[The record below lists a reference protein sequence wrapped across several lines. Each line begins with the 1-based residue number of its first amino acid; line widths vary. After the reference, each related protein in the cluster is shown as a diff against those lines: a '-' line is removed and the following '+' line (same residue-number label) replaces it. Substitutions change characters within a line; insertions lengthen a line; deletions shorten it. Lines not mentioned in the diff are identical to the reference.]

1 MNLPEKFLRHAM
13 AELES
18 EIKSLESFASIGL
31 ELDRR
36 TERIDWLKSVSSYY
50 QELYGD
56 KEQLEP
62 EDLFRKNPDRNV
74 VIDLSEYLSFPHLVG
89 GLVHEDFGR
98 LLRSH
103 TRLDEIE
110 SRFDTVEILFPEN
123 LFTVSQLFLRGFI
136 GASVKKYGRD
146 GFRKKFRITLPSHLV
161 SLVDS
166 FTRYY
171 NELM

>member
-62 EDLFRKNPDRNV
+62 GDLFRKNPDRNV

-89 GLVHEDFGR
+89 GLVHEDFWAP
-98 LLRSH
+98 
-103 TRLDEIE
+103 T
-110 SRFDTVEILFPEN
+110 
-123 LFTVSQLFLRGFI
+123 
-136 GASVKKYGRD
+136 
-146 GFRKKFRITLPSHLV
+146 
-161 SLVDS
+161 
-166 FTRYY
+166 
-171 NELM
+171 